1 MCVVFVWKQRQARKQ
16 ALSPCGPW
24 VGWVDCKWKWKGGR
38 AVSCVACAE
47 KELQK
52 HVQYYYSIKC
62 FSMFLKAS
70 CTAWYYHPNDLGL
83 LFLKDSEGK
92 TACERASKNYGND
105 KTMAAIGDIIPF
117 DDPT

>member
-1 MCVVFVWKQRQARKQ
+1 MLFLFGSRGKLASKRCHHVDRG
-16 ALSPCGPW
+16 SG
-24 VGWVDCKWKWKGGR
+24 GWIVSGR
-38 AVSCVACAE
+38 EGVRFRASRA
-47 KELQK
+47 QK
-52 HVQYYYSIKC
+52 KNSRNTPSIIKC

-70 CTAWYYHPNDLGL
+70 CTASYYHPNDLGL